1 MNNQDTIKTA
11 LLAYG
16 MSGKYFHAAIL
27 QAHPGFQLM
36 GAWERNQRKI
46 AADYPQARSYQSLEE
61 LLQDEQVQLVVV
73 NTPVDT
79 HYTYTRQALEA
90 GKHVLVEKAFTSNAT
105 EAMALV
111 ALANAKGLKLTV
123 YQNRRY
129 DSDFKTVQQ
138 VLNQNILGDIVEA
151 SISFDRYRPM
161 LSTKAWKEQPN
172 AGAGI
177 LKDLGS
183 HIIDQAI
190 CLFGKPQAVF
200 ADIRC
205 LRPKSQV
212 DDQIDLLLYYANKRV
227 RLHAGFYNREALPGY
242 VLQGTLG
249 SFMKARAD
257 VQEDQLKAGMKPGD
271 AGWGQEDDA
280 FRGLLH
286 TAAGGKIIR
295 QHIPTLPGDYRD
307 FYEALYQSFIMDA
320 PLAVST
326 TDAIAVMKIMD
337 AALQS
342 QANGCR
348 QEIAH

>member
-16 MSGKYFHAAIL
+16 MSGKYFHAAFI
-27 QAHPGFQLM
+27 QGHPGFQLL
-36 GAWERNQRKI
+36 GAWERSQKKI

-61 LLQDEQVQLVVV
+61 LLEDDQVNLVVV

-79 HYTYTRQALEA
+79 HFTYARQALEA
-90 GKHVLVEKAFTSNAT
+90 GKHVLVEKAFTTNAA
-105 EAMALV
+105 EANALFD
-111 ALANAKGLKLTV
+111 LANQKGLKLTV

-138 VLNQNILGDIVEA
+138 VLQQNLPGDIVEA

-161 LSTKAWKEQPN
+161 LSEKAWKERPN

-190 CLFGKPQAVF
+190 CLFGKPNAVF

-205 LRPKSQV
+205 LRPHSQV
-212 DDQIDLLLYYANKRV
+212 DDQIELLLYYANKRV

-249 SFMKARAD
+249 SFIKARAD
-257 VQEDQLKAGMKPGD
+257 VQEDQLKAGMQPGD
-271 AGWGQEDDA
+271 AGWGIEDA
-280 FRGLLH
+280 MFNGLLH
-286 TAAGGKIIR
+286 TKLGSEIIR
-295 QHIPTLPGDYRD
+295 KQIPTLPGDYRD
-307 FYEALYQSFIMDA
+307 YYKALYHFITQDA
-320 PLAVST
+320 PPPVSAA
-326 TDAIAVMKIMD
+326 DVIAVMKIMD
-337 AALQS
+337 AALLS
-342 QANGCR
+342 QAKGCK
-348 QEIAH
+348 QEICY